1 MDAMRNKHDFRH
13 AIRRNYAQ
21 VARGQGGCGCAA
33 SSCCAGPQGG
43 ADSRHLGYE
52 AGDLDAL
59 PEGADMGLGCGNPL
73 AIASLKPGQIVLDL
87 GCGSGLDVLLAAHQV
102 GETGQVIGVDMTPEM
117 LDKARSNA
125 SRAGL
130 GNVEFRLGEI
140 ESLPV
145 ADNAVDVILSNCV
158 INLSPDKPAAF
169 REAFRVLRSGGR
181 LAISD
186 IVALAPLPPELAG
199 DFAAFAGCVAGAVTV
214 AELEQLLAD
223 TGFVQIAIH
232 VRPESREFIKD
243 WFPGRGMEAYVA
255 SATIE
260 ACKPA

>member
-1 MDAMRNKHDFRH
+1 MRNKHDFRN

-33 SSCCAGPQGG
+33 SSCCAGP
-43 ADSRHLGYE
+43 AAVDSRHLGYE

-59 PEGADMGLGCGNPL
+59 PAGADMGLGCGNPL

-87 GCGSGLDVLLAAHQV
+87 GCGGGLDVLLAARQV
-102 GETGQVIGVDMTPEM
+102 GEAGRVIGVDMTPEM
-117 LDKARSNA
+117 LDKARSHA

-145 ADNAVDVILSNCV
+145 ADGAVDVILSNCV

-169 REAFRVLRSGGR
+169 REAFRVLRPGGR

-214 AELEQLLAD
+214 AELEQMLAAI
-223 TGFVQIAIH
+223 GFEQVAIH

-243 WFPGRGMEAYVA
+243 WFPGRGMEAHVA